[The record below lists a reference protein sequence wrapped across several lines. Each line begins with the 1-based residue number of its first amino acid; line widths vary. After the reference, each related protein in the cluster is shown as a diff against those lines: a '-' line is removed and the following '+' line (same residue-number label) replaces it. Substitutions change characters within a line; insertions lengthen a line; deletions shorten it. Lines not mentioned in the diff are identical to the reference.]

1 MNLEAIDVCLTER
14 NLKNPQLDVLKPDAN
29 FYDALL
35 LQPKGEIEAIDRYIK
50 GSSDAYEEKFQK
62 FIGISTRKNVKLAI
76 TPEYSCPWSLI
87 ERTISEDLFPSENSL
102 WVLGCQSITK
112 DDLRNIPKNSTVE
125 VIFEKDVLNST
136 GNFLDPVCYLFKTR
150 DNSNKL
156 RRVLLIQFKTIPM
169 GNLQNFLERSNII
182 FGSKVYVL
190 RNDTNSINLATFI
203 CSDLLDFN
211 ESIFDDYVYLP
222 CVFIH
227 LQLTDNPRHQD
238 IREYRSCF
246 FKKKA
251 GNKEVIC
258 LNWAKGTK
266 ITTAREISFSGS
278 ALYVKTDELHQSDD
292 IVNRNHMRGLY
303 YTYWSNKYSHNYYLN
318 CCEGIYYFSSTKV
331 CQRLSSPSRSKR
343 TGPEAREV
351 YGWNNNSNN
360 WVSLNPDDGLT
371 GLCHEL
377 GCNVPSLINKDL
389 SPLDKERL
397 LTLSCGK
404 ISSTRDGKSN
414 WHDLKQL
421 DFFKVADSEIIKR
434 ITFAHDDTREAEE
447 HRSKVVVRFSELDRT
462 VIRNPS
468 NFPDCIK
475 DLRDNSHIGFF
486 SGESTIKYNCNLF
499 PVNGGSRNAPAT
511 VAFLGTT
518 TEKIARKMFDLI
530 ASWMEEYLVKRLV
543 IWYRRDDGKIYSEY
557 KYKDR
562 KPKAEDVYM
571 PRNSINRKE

>member
-35 LQPKGEIEAIDRYIK
+35 LQPKGEIEATDRYIK

-87 ERTISEDLFPSENSL
+87 EKIVSEDLFPGENSL

-125 VIFEKDVLNST
+125 VIFEKDVFNSA

-169 GNLQNFLERSNII
+169 GNLQNFLERDNII
-182 FGSKVYVL
+182 QGSKVYVL
-190 RNDTNSINLATFI
+190 RNGPNSINLATFI

-211 ESIFDDYVYLP
+211 EGIFDDYVYLP

-227 LQLTDNPRHQD
+227 LQLTDHPRHQD

-246 FKKKA
+246 FKKKD

-258 LNWAKGTK
+258 LNWAKGTR
-266 ITTAREISFSGS
+266 IATAREISFSGS
-278 ALYVKTDELHQSDD
+278 ALYVKTDELRRNDN
-292 IVNRNHMRGLY
+292 IVNKNHMRGLY
-303 YTYWSNKYSHNYYLN
+303 YTYWSNRYSHNYYLN
-318 CCEGIYYFSSTKV
+318 CYEGVYYFKSTKA
-331 CQRLSSPSRSKR
+331 CQVLSSASRSKR
-343 TGPEAREV
+343 TGPEAKEV
-351 YGWNNNSNN
+351 YNWNN
-360 WVSLNPDDGLT
+360 SLNDWELSTPDDGLT
-371 GLCHEL
+371 GLCDEL
-377 GCNVPSLINKDL
+377 NCNVPSLINNDL
-389 SPLDKERL
+389 SPLEKERL

-404 ISSTRDGKSN
+404 ISGKRDGKGN

-421 DFFKVADSEIIKR
+421 EFFKVNDSEIIRR
-434 ITFAHDDTREAEE
+434 ITFAHDDAPEAEE
-447 HRSKVVVRFSELDRT
+447 YRNEIVLRFSELNRT
-462 VIRNPS
+462 IIRNPG
-468 NFPDCIK
+468 NLPDCVK
-475 DLRDNSHIGFF
+475 DLRDNSHIGYF
-486 SGESTIKYNCNLF
+486 SRENTIKYNCNLF

-511 VAFLGTT
+511 VAFLGRS
-518 TEKIARKMFDLI
+518 TEKIAEKTFNRI
-530 ASWMEEYLVKRLV
+530 ADWIGEYFIRRLV
-543 IWYRRDDGKIYSEY
+543 IWYQKDDEKIYSEY
-557 KYKDR
+557 WNR
-562 KPKAEDVYM
+562 EPKVEDVYM
-571 PRNSINRKE
+571 RRNSINREE